1 LQRLRTITHKGL
13 RDTAQLW
20 APIRRVYA
28 WLHAAAHILEN
39 SEHLSGDAVRRKL
52 TGLLAAMQRWAP
64 LAGELQAAVA
74 HYIKVAR
81 SYWPGLFHCYDV
93 PDLPRTNNDL
103 EQFFGRY
110 RHLERRITGRKKTN
124 RSFVLRGQTRLVA
137 ALTTQQRAFSGH
149 ELAPNDLM
157 SWRTLR
163 SQMETRCEQQRR
175 QRRFRQDPDAY
186 LSTLEHR
193 LNKLTLP
200 P

>member
-1 LQRLRTITHKGL
+1 LS
-13 RDTAQLW
+13 DTAQLW
-20 APIRRVYA
+20 APIQRIYT
-28 WLHAAAHILEN
+28 WLHATAQILEN
-39 SEHLSGDAVRRKL
+39 AEQLAGDAVRRKL

-64 LAGELQAAVA
+64 LVGELQFAVA

-93 PDLPRTNNDL
+93 ADLPRTNNDL

-110 RHLERRITGRKKTN
+110 RHLERRITGRKQTT
-124 RSFVLRGQTRLVA
+124 RSLVLRGQTRLVA
-137 ALTTQQRAFSGH
+137 ALSTQQRTFSGQ

-163 SQMETRCEQQRR
+163 SQLDIRCEQQRR
-175 QRRFRQDPDAY
+175 QRRFRRDPDAY
-186 LSTLEHR
+186 LDNLEQR
-193 LNKLTLP
+193 LIKLTLP

>member
-1 LQRLRTITHKGL
+1 LQRLSTITHKGL
-13 RDTAQLW
+13 RDTAQFW
-20 APIRRVYA
+20 PPIRRIYA
-28 WLHAAAHILEN
+28 WVHAVAHILEN
-39 SEHLSGDAVRRKL
+39 SEQLAGDAVRRKL

-64 LAGELQAAVA
+64 LAGELQSAVA
-74 HYIKVAR
+74 HFIQVAR

-93 PDLPRTNNDL
+93 ADLPRTNNEL

-124 RSFVLRGQTRLVA
+124 RALVLRGQTRLTA
-137 ALTTQQRAFSGH
+137 ALSTQQRAFSGQ

-163 SQMETRCEQQRR
+163 ALIESRCEQQRR
-175 QRRFRQDPDAY
+175 QRRFRRDPDTY
-186 LSTLEHR
+186 LANLEQQ